1 MNLLEKIKDLL
12 DNTKDNKSGSE
23 NFEVQNGEQTPA
35 TVVEEEKFVEVKTT
49 DDSILRVDGE
59 LEEGKSIEVIDETGA
74 STAPNG
80 EYEIEDGTV
89 IVVEEGIIASIT
101 SPDTNIEDVEGEPSA
116 EEEDMAGD
124 EDEDEDKVKLKSD
137 EKFSTSAS
145 TSTSASASTEEN
157 ILESFKVLI
166 GEVNEL
172 KNSISDIETLKTEL
186 KEMNEDF
193 SKFKKSPSSKS
204 INEDKPSKEWGTL
217 YSKFGKHRK

>member
-23 NFEVQNGEQTPA
+23 NFEVQTDEQTPA
-35 TVVEEEKFVEVKTT
+35 TEVEDEKFVEVKTT

-101 SPDTNIEDVEGEPSA
+101 SPDTNIEDVEGEPSTGG
-116 EEEDMAGD
+116 EEDMGEVVED
-124 EDEDEDKVKLKSD
+124 EIEDEDKVKLKAD
-137 EKFSTSAS
+137 EEF
-145 TSTSASASTEEN
+145 SASASTEEN

-217 YSKFGKHRK
+217 YSKFGKHRR

>member
-35 TVVEEEKFVEVKTT
+35 TVEEEEKFVEVKTT

-59 LEEGKSIEVIDETGA
+59 LAEGKSIEVIDETGA

-116 EEEDMAGD
+116 EGEGEEDMSG
-124 EDEDEDKVKLKSD
+124 EGDEDEDKVKLKAD
-137 EKFSTSAS
+137 EKFSAS
-145 TSTSASASTEEN
+145 TSTSASTEEN

-217 YSKFGKHRK
+217 YSKFGKHRR

>member
-23 NFEVQNGEQTPA
+23 NFEVQTDEQTPA
-35 TVVEEEKFVEVKTT
+35 TVAEDEKFVEVKTT

-116 EEEDMAGD
+116 GGEGEEDMAGVED
-124 EDEDEDKVKLKSD
+124 ENEDEDKVKLKAD
-137 EKFSTSAS
+137 EKF
-145 TSTSASASTEEN
+145 SASASTEEN

>member
-35 TVVEEEKFVEVKTT
+35 TVAEEEKFVEVKTT

-59 LEEGKSIEVIDETGA
+59 LAEGKSIEVIDETGA

-116 EEEDMAGD
+116 EGEGEEDMSD
-124 EDEDEDKVKLKSD
+124 ENEDEDKVKLKAD
-137 EKFSTSAS
+137 EKF
-145 TSTSASASTEEN
+145 SASASTEEN

-217 YSKFGKHRK
+217 YSKFGKHRR

>member
-23 NFEVQNGEQTPA
+23 NFEVQTDEQTPA

-59 LEEGKSIEVIDETGA
+59 LAEGKSIEVIDETGA

-116 EEEDMAGD
+116 GEGEEDMAG
-124 EDEDEDKVKLKSD
+124 EGDEDEDKVKLKAD
-137 EKFSTSAS
+137 EKFSTS
-145 TSTSASASTEEN
+145 TSTEEN

-217 YSKFGKHRK
+217 YSKFGKHRR

>member
-23 NFEVQNGEQTPA
+23 NFEVQTDEQTPA

-59 LEEGKSIEVIDETGA
+59 LAEGKSIEVIDETGA
-74 STAPNG
+74 SIAPNG

-116 EEEDMAGD
+116 GEGEEDMAG
-124 EDEDEDKVKLKSD
+124 EGDEDEDKVKLKAD
-137 EKFSTSAS
+137 EKFSTS
-145 TSTSASASTEEN
+145 TSTEEN

-217 YSKFGKHRK
+217 YSKFGKHRR

>member
-23 NFEVQNGEQTPA
+23 NFEVQTDEQTPA
-35 TVVEEEKFVEVKTT
+35 TEVEDEKFVEVKTT

-116 EEEDMAGD
+116 GGEEDMAGD
-124 EDEDEDKVKLKSD
+124 EIEDEDKEKLKAD
-137 EKFSTSAS
+137 EKF
-145 TSTSASASTEEN
+145 SASTEEN

-217 YSKFGKHRK
+217 YSKFGKHRR

>member
-35 TVVEEEKFVEVKTT
+35 TVAEDEKFVEVKTT

-116 EEEDMAGD
+116 GEGDMAGE
-124 EDEDEDKVKLKSD
+124 EDEDEDKVKLKAD
-137 EKFSTSAS
+137 EKFST
-145 TSTSASASTEEN
+145 SASTEEN

-217 YSKFGKHRK
+217 YSKFGKHRR

>member
-35 TVVEEEKFVEVKTT
+35 TVAEEEKFVEVKTT

-59 LEEGKSIEVIDETGA
+59 LAEGKSIEVIDETGA

-116 EEEDMAGD
+116 EGEEDMSD
-124 EDEDEDKVKLKSD
+124 ENEDEDKVKLKAD
-137 EKFSTSAS
+137 EKF
-145 TSTSASASTEEN
+145 SASASTEEN

-217 YSKFGKHRK
+217 YSKFGKHRR